1 MDDIR
6 ERLRGLPAFPADLP
20 VLDPE
25 AVPAD
30 PTELFIA
37 WLNQAIESGAR
48 QPHAM
53 TFVTARSDG
62 TPVGRTLILKD
73 IDESGY
79 HFSTHR
85 TSRKGVELGR
95 NPRAS
100 MVFFWRESGR
110 QVRVT
115 GTVRALSDDVSQADW
130 EKRPS
135 YTGSPNPDWQVY
147 ALDPDE
153 IEFMQAREDRN
164 HTRVEYGRK
173 AGGAWSRHV
182 VTTPA
187 G

>member
-1 MDDIR
+1 MST
-6 ERLRGLPAFPADLP
+6 LSNQLSSLPSFPKNLP
-20 VLDPE
+20 ILDP
-25 AVPAD
+25 ATVPGA
-30 PTELFIA
+30 PEQLFQEWFQDAIA
-37 WLNQAIESGAR
+37 SGNR

-53 TFVTARSDG
+53 TFTTIQHGD
-62 TPVGRTLILKD
+62 TPVGRTLIVKD
-73 IDESGY
+73 IDERGF

-85 TSRKGVELGR
+85 TSRKGEQLEK

-115 GTVRALSDDVSQADW
+115 GNVVALSGEESERDW

-135 YTGSPNPDWQVY
+135 YTGEPNPEWQLY
-147 ALDPDE
+147 SLEPTE
-153 IEFMQAREDRN
+153 YEFMQAREDRN
-164 HTRVEYGRK
+164 HTRVEYVRESSG
-173 AGGAWSRHV
+173 WENHQ